1 MREGLTP
8 EELRRDPKL
17 FIELMEKYKITLR
30 QLGIS
35 PNYKAKI
42 KSGLKK
48 PSLDLCRRLLELIG
62 IENREG
68 WVAARS
74 QLGGAAEPLGLHSY
88 PQRGRLN
95 FRVRYESGCCPA
107 AMAGSGRRSSTYY

>member
-68 WVAARS
+68 W
-74 QLGGAAEPLGLHSY
+74 GGGPI
-88 PQRGRLN
+88 
-95 FRVRYESGCCPA
+95 PA
-107 AMAGSGRRSSTYY
+107 WGSCGASRTPII